1 MSSPRIGFVIGGV
14 QKCGTS
20 ALASY
25 LREHPKLALPLH
37 KEAHVFDSADF
48 DERWSPDDIDQRYA
62 DLLPQTGADTLCGDA
77 TPIYIFHP
85 TFIQRIA
92 RYNPAMRWVILLR
105 DPAQRALSHYHMERA
120 RGVEH
125 WPFWLALLLERW
137 RLRAHQSDFSKR
149 SPLRHFSYLTRGDY
163 ARQLDALYQHFAP
176 EQVLV
181 LRTIDLERE
190 SDITLKRVYAFLGVP
205 VPDALPEPR
214 QVFAGDYQRWARH
227 SLPSRLLGRLF
238 SAQLQSLRE
247 RHGIVLD
254 QDDSN
259 G

>member
-1 MSSPRIGFVIGGV
+1 MSSARVGFVIGGV

-37 KEAHVFDSADF
+37 KEAHVFDSPDF
-48 DERWSPDDIDQRYA
+48 DERWSRDDIDRRYA
-62 DLLPQTGADTLCGDA
+62 ELLPQTDADTLCGDA
-77 TPIYIFHP
+77 TPIYVFHP
-85 TFIQRIA
+85 TLIQRIA
-92 RYNPAMRWVILLR
+92 RYNPAMRWIILLR

-120 RGVEH
+120 RGVER
-125 WPFWLALLLERW
+125 WPFWLALLFERW
-137 RLRAHQSDFSKR
+137 RLRGHSSDFSIA
-149 SPLRHFSYLTRGDY
+149 SPLRRFSYLTRGDY
-163 ARQLDALYQHFAP
+163 ARQLDALYKHFSP

-190 SDITLKRVYAFLGVP
+190 LDITLKRVYAFLGVP
-205 VPDALPEPR
+205 LPAALPEPR
-214 QVFAGDYQRWARH
+214 KVFAGDYRRWARH
-227 SLPSRLLGRLF
+227 SVPSRLLGRLF

-247 RHGIVLD
+247 RHGMALD
-254 QDDSN
+254 EESPP